1 MGIMIIEKKEWVANY
16 EQMKSTAEMAEL
28 ILKREQSIHTAAL
41 AEAKLREE
49 KLKKALGIEMECVSN
64 MRAESAKAKVA
75 AKVKLVDART
85 MMDDA
90 IKRMTE
96 ANSKMQAAE
105 SIFQRS

>member
-1 MGIMIIEKKEWVANY
+1 MCFQCKHVFSLKIEKSLHE
-16 EQMKSTAEMAEL
+16 
-28 ILKREQSIHTAAL
+28 
-41 AEAKLREE
+41 
-49 KLKKALGIEMECVSN
+49 
-64 MRAESAKAKVA
+64 MRAESAEAKVA
-75 AKVKLVDART
+75 AEVKLVDART